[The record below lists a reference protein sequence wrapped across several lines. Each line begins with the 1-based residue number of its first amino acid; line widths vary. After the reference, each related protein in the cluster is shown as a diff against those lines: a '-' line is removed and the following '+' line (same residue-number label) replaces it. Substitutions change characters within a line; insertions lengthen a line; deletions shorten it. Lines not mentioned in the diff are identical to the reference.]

1 MRENLIE
8 VRNLRFAYRDK
19 PVLKGISF
27 DVATGDTLSILG
39 ANGSGKS
46 TLLRI
51 MLGFLKFEG
60 EVLIGG
66 KSVRDYG
73 KKGLASL
80 VAYVPQTHYP
90 RHAKF
95 VSSLTLFLKD
105 GKILA
110 FGRSEQL
117 INAQNIDKIYG
128 INYKRYE
135 DRL

>member
-60 EVLIGG
+60 EVLIAG

-73 KKGLASL
+73 KKGSPHSSPTCRKRTNRPMTTASL
-80 VAYVPQTHYP
+80 TS
-90 RHAKF
+90 R
-95 VSSLTLFLKD
+95 
-105 GKILA
+105 
-110 FGRSEQL
+110 
-117 INAQNIDKIYG
+117 
-128 INYKRYE
+128 
-135 DRL
+135 